1 MSGGSVFHTW
11 GGVADGW
18 PYPSDPTAE
27 VISANRKSRYLPYLD
42 KVLQR
47 CISSKG
53 PSNVSGISWENAHA
67 GVRSAALSQN
77 VGKM

>member
-18 PYPSDPTAE
+18 PYPSDPTSE
-27 VISANRKSRYLPYLD
+27 VISANRKNRFLPYRD
-42 KVLQR
+42 KAMQR
-47 CISSKG
+47 MISSSG
-53 PSNVSGISWENAHA
+53 PKNQSGTSWENAHA
-67 GVRSAALSQN
+67 GVRSAALSPN